1 MQTGT
6 RDLPH
11 VVLFGGQDAPPTA
24 ALTRRWTKALRAS
37 LPRHR
42 LSVLA
47 WPRPARD
54 HAARRAQLQL
64 VTIELL
70 DSSAV
75 QTAHRRQR
83 RRSCLDGYAALLVK
97 NSVAWL
103 ELRTGCDAG
112 GVPRDLL
119 SRQVYRYTRFSVD
132 ALYDR
137 AAFGAELIALA
148 GSALESQRVDL
159 VVAHSFGGTLALRA
173 AWQLWDAGDR
183 RTRFHLITLGTAS
196 GPMVV
201 NAPMWASVPRDARGR
216 IIPPP
221 NVTSWQHFFS
231 LADALVAA
239 PALPRR
245 FAGVAM
251 QAVDT
256 GRFLARG
263 HAHALSSYLATAE
276 VSNAVRALLS
286 ERVHPRE
293 QLGA

>member
-1 MQTGT
+1 MHP
-6 RDLPH
+6 DLPH
-11 VVLFGGQDAPPTA
+11 VVLLGGQDAPPTA
-24 ALTRRWTKALRAS
+24 ALTRRWTRAAS
-37 LPRHR
+37 LPPHR

-47 WPRPARD
+47 WPRSSHD
-54 HAARRAQLQL
+54 HDARRAQLQL
-64 VTIELL
+64 DSTELL
-70 DSSAV
+70 DESAV
-75 QTAHRRQR
+75 PTARRRQR
-83 RRSCLDGYAALLVK
+83 RHSYLDDYAAQLV
-97 NSVAWL
+97 NACVTWL
-103 ELRTGCDAG
+103 ELRMGCDAA

-119 SRQVYRYTRFSVD
+119 SRQIYRYTRFSVD

-148 GSALESQRVDL
+148 GAALASQPVDL
-159 VVAHSFGGTLALRA
+159 VVAHSFGGTLALRT
-173 AWQLWDAGDR
+173 AWQLWAAGDR

-201 NAPMWASVPRDARGR
+201 NAPMWASIPRDARGR
-216 IIPPP
+216 IVPAP
-221 NVTSWQHFFS
+221 NLLSWQHFFS

-239 PALPRR
+239 PALPRG

-276 VSNAVRALLS
+276 VSNAVGALLS
-286 ERVHPRE
+286 KRVHPRE